1 MRARGNALHQCDA
14 FTLMAD
20 QGIAHCPPALGAY

>member
-20 QGIAHCPPALGAY
+20 QGVAHRPTALDAY